1 MMFRTSLA
9 VLVGFLVVFAGC
21 SSDPQYI
28 TPGPGT
34 SFSLEFD
41 SANMTPLAPQRVVMP
56 FEVETAEDAA
66 DRAMLAAELAVEV
79 PYVKLEDVDISIEWS
94 VKNLLDCDAQATF
107 NINGGNEYFF
117 YDPTVFVIDPDED
130 EEPPPLIG
138 NMAPVS
144 VPASATV
151 TGVFREDQIRE
162 AAIDL
167 ELITRAH
174 YNPFRALLEVN
185 KNLETMEIYTE
196 VDLSVEDPP
205 PQMGT
210 GVFIP
215 REAWAQLVQFDMLF
229 AGLNNDPDPGCGG
242 VHLVFEWDY
251 RIRDQRGIVHD
262 EGLDADPA
270 ELTPFAPVGYSPPG
284 ALP

>member
-1 MMFRTSLA
+1 LG
-9 VLVGFLVVFAGC
+9 LVAFGIGMAAC

-28 TPGPGT
+28 TPPPGM

-41 SANMTPLAPQRVVMP
+41 SGSGVDVTPQIVTLP
-56 FEVETAEDAA
+56 FRLETAEEAMERAMDAA
-66 DRAMLAAELAVEV
+66 TFGVDV
-79 PYVKLEDVDISIEWS
+79 PFVKLEDVDLSVEWS
-94 VKNLLDCDAQATF
+94 IKNLLDCDSQATF
-107 NINGGNEYFF
+107 EINGGNEYFT

-138 NMAPVS
+138 NMAPVPI
-144 VPASATV
+144 PASATV

-185 KNLETMEIYTE
+185 KNLEVMDIYTE
-196 VDLSVEDPP
+196 IDLSVEDPP
-205 PQMGT
+205 PQMPT
-210 GVFIP
+210 GMVIP
-215 REAWAQLVQFDMLF
+215 KEAWAQMTQFSMSF
-229 AGLNNDPDPGCGG
+229 AGQNNDPDQGCGA
-242 VHLVFEWDY
+242 VHLVFEWNY
-251 RIRDQRGIVHD
+251 RVRDQRGIVHD

-270 ELTPFAPVGYSPPG
+270 ELTAFAPVAYAPPG